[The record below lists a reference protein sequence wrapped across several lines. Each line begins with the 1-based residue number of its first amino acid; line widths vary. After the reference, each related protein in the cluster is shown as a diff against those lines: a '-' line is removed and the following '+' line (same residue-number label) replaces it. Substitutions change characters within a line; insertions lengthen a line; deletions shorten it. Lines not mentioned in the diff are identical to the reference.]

1 MKKKFFDFDVDVKS
15 GDISKSNV
23 DAIVVPEYYKYSER
37 QGLAKIVGSEIGN
50 FKAFDDYD
58 EIAKNNKL
66 APADIVI
73 TNSYGKNFS
82 KLIHVVTVGVP
93 YSKDEEVAMVSGA
106 VYNSIVEGYKR
117 GIKSFSFP
125 ALNTGMG
132 GRLNFSESAYAM
144 IKGIEDAI
152 LNIDLKDNETPKI
165 DIIIYNNKIALDIF
179 NKKLNDRI
187 KDIEDSFSKS
197 HIKYKNPKEMLRRI
211 KRFGDNFSSSNI
223 MGKNFSKMLKIKQ
236 QKSFLDN
243 IVVSYDR

>member
-23 DAIVVPEYYKYSER
+23 DAIVIPEYYKYSER
-37 QGLAKIVGSEIGN
+37 QGLAKIIGSEIGD

-93 YSKDEEVAMVSGA
+93 CSKDEEVAMVSGA

-125 ALNTGMG
+125 ALNTVMG

-165 DIIIYNNKIALDIF
+165 NIIIYNNKIALDVF
-179 NKKLNDRI
+179 NKKLQDRI
-187 KDIEDSFSKS
+187 KDIQPSFL
-197 HIKYKNPKEMLRRI
+197 KYKNPKEMLRRI
-211 KRFGDNFSSSNI
+211 KRFGDDFSSSNI
-223 MGKNFSKMLKIKQ
+223 MGENFSKMLKIKQ
-236 QKSFLDN
+236 QKSFLDD